1 MQSVNTKAHCKI
13 NLISKQVQFN
23 YTTNK
28 HAATFSK
35 RQSFS
40 YTDWAQYAVSI
51 IMASGNI
58 CVLPIIIYIDGST
71 LMAIRLLQVWAQWPW
86 TLSPILFQNELSLF
100 SLFMTYFPWAQHCP
114 QLNASVLDRLP
125 FSTHRKEQ
133 CSVVSDPIQWLWAT
147 CGLVLLEVVSSLMK
161 ACESQQQLHG
171 DGLHQEHWE
180 LVKWKLRS
188 CSKRPLSRGIPRCHS
203 SSLCV

>member
-1 MQSVNTKAHCKI
+1 MLQHFQKDSHSHILTKHNMLSVLLWQVATYVCCQS
-13 NLISKQVQFN
+13 S
-23 YTTNK
+23 
-28 HAATFSK
+28 
-35 RQSFS
+35 
-40 YTDWAQYAVSI
+40 
-51 IMASGNI
+51 
-58 CVLPIIIYIDGST
+58 ST
-71 LMAIRLLQVWAQWPW
+71 LMGQHSWPSGFCRYGPNG
-86 TLSPILFQNELSLF
+86 LERSPRFYSKTSSLC

-125 FSTHRKEQ
+125 SSTHRKDR
-133 CSVVSDPIQWLWAT
+133 CSVVSDPIQWLWAMF
-147 CGLVLLEVVSSLMK
+147 GLVLLEVVSSLMK
-161 ACESQQQLHG
+161 ACESQQKLHG